1 MAYKKATFTE
11 SVFVNFPFD
20 DNYLELFRGLIFTV
34 YYCGFFPRTALED
47 NSATEHRLDKIY
59 SMIEESKYGIH
70 DLSRVE
76 LDPDNNLPRFNM
88 PFELGLFLGCNKY
101 SEARNQKLKKC
112 MILDVNRHRFKIS
125 LSDIGGIDGYGHEN
139 NHEKIIKSVRD
150 WLHTTSRKNSIP
162 STLIIKQKYKIFLK
176 ELPEVCNDLQ
186 WDFNDLNYNE
196 FLTIVEEWIDV
207 NKEEI

>member
-101 SEARNQKLKKC
+101 YFR
-112 MILDVNRHRFKIS
+112 
-125 LSDIGGIDGYGHEN
+125 
-139 NHEKIIKSVRD
+139 
-150 WLHTTSRKNSIP
+150 
-162 STLIIKQKYKIFLK
+162 
-176 ELPEVCNDLQ
+176 
-186 WDFNDLNYNE
+186 
-196 FLTIVEEWIDV
+196 
-207 NKEEI
+207 